1 MSSALP
7 PTDARIIADPGAT
20 FMGRPSDALGER
32 LLVSGVGQPHRQVD
46 RAAPFHMGV
55 DEVAVA
61 RTAGKLQ

>member
-32 LLVSGVGQPHRQVD
+32 L
-46 RAAPFHMGV
+46 AAR
-55 DEVAVA
+55 VAAHLATPVA
-61 RTAGKLQ
+61 HAELFV